1 MGIAITL
8 QNYLTS
14 EGVDFD
20 VVEHYYTE
28 GSINTA
34 QAAHIPTRKLAKGV
48 VFRDEDLHY
57 TMAVLPSQ
65 NKVKRHTLNQIFDRR
80 LELADEDELD
90 DLFQDC
96 SHGAIPALG
105 QAYEI
110 NVIWDDELLETDE
123 IYMEAGDHEHLIHI
137 TKDQFERLM
146 NSFMHEHFSSTLP
159 GLELERSYRPS
170 A

>member
-8 QNYLTS
+8 QNYLKS
-14 EGVDFD
+14 RGIAFE
-20 VVEHYYTE
+20 VVEHNYSE

-34 QAAHIPTRKLAKGV
+34 HAAHIPTRKLAKGV

-90 DLFQDC
+90 DIFRDC
-96 SHGAIPALG
+96 AHGAIPVIG

-110 NVIWDDELLETDE
+110 NVIWDDELLSTDD
-123 IYMEAGDHEHLIHI
+123 IYMEAGDHQHLIRI

-146 NSFMHEHFSSTLP
+146 NSFMHDHFSATLP
-159 GLELERSYRPS
+159 SLEMEHSYRPS